1 MKEIVRATLDSY
13 INDLFSCENGIL
25 YYNIL
30 EDAEVEIETENLVQ
44 KMEIQQNCASFT
56 LMVIC
61 DL

>member
-30 EDAEVEIETENLVQ
+30 EDAEVEIETENLV
-44 KMEIQQNCASFT
+44 
-56 LMVIC
+56 
-61 DL
+61 